1 MRLTMALLVC
11 ALASHA
17 AGIDDR
23 WTASATVHSQKSAEK
38 QVAFTLDLKTLDGKL
53 TGSVNVDGGK
63 RSRLQII
70 ENGKVEGDRVTFSTH
85 VKNKKRDATFLWV
98 AAVNGDQLTGT
109 RTREGAKKGLEFTA
123 KRAN

>member
-1 MRLTMALLVC
+1 MAMFVC
-11 ALASHA
+11 TLASRA

-23 WTASATVHSQKSAEK
+23 WTAAATVHSKSTDK
-38 QVAFTLDLKTLDGKL
+38 QVVFTLDLKTLDGKL
-53 TGSVNVDGGK
+53 TGTVNLAGGK

-70 ENGKVEGDRVTFSTH
+70 ENGRVEGDRVTFSTH
-85 VKNKKRDATFLWV
+85 VKNKKREATFLWV